1 MLCPYCGQ
9 TMEKGVLRSRGG
21 VFFLPDGECSP
32 LFYTAKQM
40 QRHHAVP
47 LPPDMYSVT
56 AEFPTAYAC
65 RACAKLLIEYET

>member
-40 QRHHAVP
+40 QRHHAV
-47 LPPDMYSVT
+47 LPASDMYSVT
-56 AEFPTAYAC
+56 VGFPIAYAC
-65 RACAKLLIEYET
+65 RARAKRLIEYET